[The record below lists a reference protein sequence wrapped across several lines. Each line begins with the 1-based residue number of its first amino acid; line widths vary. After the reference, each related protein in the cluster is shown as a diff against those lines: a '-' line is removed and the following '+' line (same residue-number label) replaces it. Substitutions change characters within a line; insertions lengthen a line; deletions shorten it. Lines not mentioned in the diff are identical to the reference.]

1 MVKFIIIFYQPDS
14 VMKFENMYNDL
25 LALIERMPGITRR
38 QVVNVLGTPTG
49 PASTY
54 RILEVYFEDEAQM
67 RAALMSPRGQE
78 AGAELTTRFPRGS
91 YEMLYAQVYEEAG
104 GSTPSVGA
112 PASASDADE
121 LANAAAEAQAAAPS
135 GEKGAAAASAPSA
148 PDEKD
153 GN

>member
-1 MVKFIIIFYQPDS
+1 MVKFMIIFYQPDS

-38 QVVNVLGTPTG
+38 QVVNVLGSPTG

-54 RILEVYFEDEAQM
+54 RILEVYFEDETHM

-104 GSTPSVGA
+104 GSTPPVSAADAGPASAAAAAQAADPSDAKAGA
-112 PASASDADE
+112 PA
-121 LANAAAEAQAAAPS
+121 
-135 GEKGAAAASAPSA
+135 SA

-153 GN
+153 GD